1 MLVGVVLAVD
11 LHVAELLLGSIA
23 RLKRSI
29 WFWMARSSGV
39 LMLPFSL

>member
-1 MLVGVVLAVD
+1 MA
-11 LHVAELLLGSIA
+11 SMA

-39 LMLPFSL
+39 LMLPFS